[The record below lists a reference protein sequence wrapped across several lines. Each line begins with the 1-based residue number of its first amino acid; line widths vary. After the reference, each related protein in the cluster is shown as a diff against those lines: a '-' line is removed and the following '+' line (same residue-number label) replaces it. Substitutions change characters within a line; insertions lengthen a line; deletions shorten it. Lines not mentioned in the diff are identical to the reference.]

1 MNNRSDQILDELLV
15 LQAQDG
21 DRKSLTILVTRWHKK
36 LVAYCYKQTN
46 DLEVSK
52 DLVQESWQA
61 IIKGIGKLKDPA
73 KFRVWAFRIV
83 HNKVVSWIREMQ
95 KERMLKQ
102 DAINETEISIEEEP
116 DFGSIRRAVNR
127 LPENQKN
134 LLTLFYH
141 HNYSVHEIGEILNL
155 SNGTVKSR
163 LFYARQKVKEY
174 YQTINV

>member
-1 MNNRSDQILDELLV
+1 MNNRSDKILDELLV

-21 DRKSLTILVTRWHKK
+21 DNESLAILVKRWHKK

-61 IIKGIGKLKDPA
+61 IIKGIRKLKDPA

-83 HNKVVSWIREMQ
+83 HNKVVSWIREIQ
-95 KERMLKQ
+95 KERVMEQ
-102 DAINETEISIEEEP
+102 EAINESEISIEEEP
-116 DFGSIRRAVNR
+116 DFGPIRRAVNQ
-127 LPENQKN
+127 LPENQKTI
-134 LLTLFYH
+134 LTLFYH
-141 HNYSVHEIGEILNL
+141 HNYSVQEIAEILKL

-174 YQTINV
+174 YQTINI